1 MDFHSV
7 DPASCQRTAALAVAE
22 HLREELRDLW
32 RQQHERNL
40 ETGGGIA
47 NVVLA
52 GLTIVWLESVAA
64 QWDTVYGESAM
75 SLMRGLRLGTKEETT
90 DMKRAARDFLR
101 RSNWWIKRRVK

>member
-1 MDFHSV
+1 MDFQSV
-7 DPASCQRTAALAVAE
+7 DPDSCQHAAALAVAE
-22 HLREELRDLW
+22 KLREELNGLW
-32 RQQHERNL
+32 RQQHERNQ

-64 QWDTVYGESAM
+64 QWDTFYGESAM

-101 RSNWWIKRRVK
+101 RSNWWINRRVK